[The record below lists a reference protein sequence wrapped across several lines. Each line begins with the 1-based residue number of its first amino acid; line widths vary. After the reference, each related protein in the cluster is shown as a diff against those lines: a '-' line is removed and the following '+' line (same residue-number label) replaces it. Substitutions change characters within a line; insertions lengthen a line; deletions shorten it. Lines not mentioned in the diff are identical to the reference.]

1 MKKVAMVC
9 VCLSALT
16 YNVCAQTLVE
26 FQAGQ
31 VANPAEVNANF
42 QSLLTAINAIPQGEP
57 GAMGPQG
64 EPGPQG
70 EQGLTGDGGPAGPTG
85 AAGDQGPVG
94 DQGPEGPPGPSGPRG
109 EEGPQGERGPAGAY
123 IAAFPIIANNDTGNI
138 GLNPATADGQVL
150 AWAADG
156 DGGVWLNATL
166 SSASTGGGQSFTNL
180 QPYLTIRCVIALAGI
195 FPSRNF
201 EPFLGQIYWVTFNFA
216 PRSFADCNGQLLSI
230 ASNTAL
236 FSLLGTVYGGDG
248 RTTFALPDM
257 RGRTPIHAGTGP
269 GLSVRSMGE
278 SSGIET
284 ITLSVTE
291 LPPHQHAVGISNGAT
306 VPEPPTNIQVTIR
319 DSLLDVSFEPGD
331 DNNAPIVNY
340 WYSLDGAEFLPL
352 DTASTVSPVQIDI
365 GILAAGDHTLMLQAQ
380 NGVGN
385 SVSSE
390 SVVFT
395 IP

>member
-1 MKKVAMVC
+1 MKKAAIVTA
-9 VCLSALT
+9 CLSALAC
-16 YNVCAQTLVE
+16 NVFAQTLVE

-57 GAMGPQG
+57 GPTGQQG

-70 EQGLTGDGGPAGPTG
+70 EQGLVGDSGPAGPAG
-85 AAGDQGPVG
+85 ADGDQGLVG
-94 DQGPEGPPGPSGPRG
+94 DQGPEGPQGPSGPRG
-109 EEGPQGERGPAGAY
+109 EEGPQGERGPAGTY
-123 IAAFPIIANNDTGNI
+123 VAAFPIIANNDTGNI
-138 GLNPATADGQVL
+138 GLNPATADGQIL

-180 QPYLTIRCVIALAGI
+180 QPYLTIRCVIALQGI
-195 FPSRNF
+195 YPSRNSD
-201 EPFLGQIYWVTFNFA
+201 PFLGQIYWVPYGFA
-216 PRSFADCNGQLLSI
+216 PRSFADCDGQMLSI
-230 ASNTAL
+230 ASNSAL
-236 FSLLGTVYGGDG
+236 FSLIGTIYGGDG

-257 RGRTPIHAGTGP
+257 RGRTPIHAGAGP
-269 GLSVRSMGE
+269 GLSVRSMGYR
-278 SSGIET
+278 SGFET
-284 ITLSVTE
+284 ITLSVTQ

-306 VPEPPTNIQVTIR
+306 VPGAPTSIQATIR
-319 DSLLDVSFEPGD
+319 DALLDVSFELGD
-331 DNNAPIVNY
+331 DNNAPIINY

-352 DTASTVSPVQIDI
+352 DPASTVSPVQIDI